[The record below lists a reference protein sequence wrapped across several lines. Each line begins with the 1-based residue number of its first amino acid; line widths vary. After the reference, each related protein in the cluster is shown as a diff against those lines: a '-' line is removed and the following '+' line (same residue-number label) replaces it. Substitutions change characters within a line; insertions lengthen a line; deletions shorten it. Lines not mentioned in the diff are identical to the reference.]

1 MPPRLRGQIIRP
13 EITIPLAPR
22 PLLPTGFRIRM
33 KRLVWLLLAVFSTA
47 LAQVQPV
54 TLPVMP
60 EETCGC
66 CDTKGG
72 CDMPECALPAPA
84 PTLAQLT
91 PPAASAQVV
100 ARRAAQP
107 ARAATDKFFAPFVP
121 ASPRVAV
128 SVVPAQPAPAAQVP
142 LFVAHCSY
150 LI

>member
-1 MPPRLRGQIIRP
+1 
-13 EITIPLAPR
+13 
-22 PLLPTGFRIRM
+22 M

-47 LAQVQPV
+47 LASVQPV
-54 TLPVMP
+54 TLPVLP

-72 CDMPECALPAPA
+72 CDMPDCAFPAPA

-100 ARRAAQP
+100 TRVTRRAAQP
-107 ARAATDKFFAPFVP
+107 ARASSEKFFAPFVP
-121 ASPRVAV
+121 TASRAVARLT
-128 SVVPAQPAPAAQVP
+128 PAQPAPAAEVP
-142 LFVAHCSY
+142 LFVAHCSF